1 MSQLVTPEVEV
12 DKIDV
17 EDGFNARK
25 SFDDDALKA
34 FAKSIK
40 RSGVVQPIV
49 VRPKDGG
56 RFALIA
62 GERRLRGARLA
73 GLKKIPAVPGDEARA
88 HTTNFV
94 ENSHRAEFNPV
105 EDGEGLEAV
114 AKELGI
120 RTNKDLAHEVGMST
134 AWVGVRRRIL
144 KLPAAAKKAIAE
156 GVIPVEAEPLLR
168 EVAKVS
174 PRIAECA
181 CILFEKQE
189 EEPGEFV
196 RDFEHLIF
204 EVAGAVAEGDFGDD
218 APTMLDTKAI
228 RLSSVIDEGAK
239 RDEIAARHNAALAGH
254 RPGTEADP
262 IVRLGQPEVDAAAAA
277 GVLLDRRDN
286 ERGVFYGSAFI
297 TDKEMAADLILR
309 AVDRMEKEAKKR
321 AKDAEKMKKQAE
333 KEAEAKA
340 KDPERIKEEKERKA
354 AIKADEEQRA
364 AARSYNEKI
373 GRNLLKRR
381 GAQGRKKF
389 GLARMKAAAI
399 SLILH
404 DRELAGTG
412 LRLVMP
418 QLQGLQPETDGKQ
431 SGGKVTYATDE
442 KAREFLIERVEQA
455 KSVPEIAELIAE
467 AQIAAIVADQDAL
480 DFGDIPSYRHD
491 PAEDKVKSLLADE
504 IEAVTPK
511 RSPKQRKEE
520 IAA

>member
-1 MSQLVTPEVEV
+1 MSQLVTPEIEV

-25 SFDDDALKA
+25 RFDDGALKA
-34 FAKSIK
+34 FANSIK

-49 VRPKDGG
+49 VRAKDRG

-62 GERRLRGARLA
+62 GERRLRGAKLA

-88 HTTNFV
+88 HTINLV
-94 ENSHRAEFNPV
+94 ENNHRAELNPV
-105 EDGEGLEAV
+105 EEGEGLEAI

-120 RTNKDLAHEVGMST
+120 RTNKDLGHEVGMSS
-134 AWVGVRRRIL
+134 AWVGVRRRIV
-144 KLPAAAKKAIAE
+144 KLPAAAKEAIAK
-156 GVIPVEAEPLLR
+156 GAIPVEAEPLLR
-168 EVAKVS
+168 EVARVS
-174 PRIAECA
+174 PTIAECA
-181 CILFEKQE
+181 CILFQKE
-189 EEPGEFV
+189 EEDPGEFV
-196 RDFEHLIF
+196 RDFEQIIF
-204 EVAGAVAEGDFGDD
+204 GVADAVSEGEFGDD
-218 APTMLDTKAI
+218 APTMLDTKGI
-228 RLSSVIDEGAK
+228 RLSSVIEESAK
-239 RDEIAARHNAALAGH
+239 RDELAARHNAAIIGY

-262 IVRLGQPEVDAAAAA
+262 IIRLDQVEIEAAAAA
-277 GVLLDRRDN
+277 GVLLDRRDK

-321 AKDAEKMKKQAE
+321 AKDIEKEKKKAE
-333 KEAEAKA
+333 KEAETKA
-340 KDPERIKEEKERKA
+340 KDPERIKEEKEEKA
-354 AIKADEEQRA
+354 AIKAEEEQRA

-404 DRELAGTG
+404 DRELAGAG

-418 QLQGLQPETDGKQ
+418 QLQGLQPETDGDE
-431 SGGKVTYATDE
+431 SGGKVTYATDK
-442 KAREFLIERVEQA
+442 KAREFMVERIEQA

-467 AQIAAIVADQDAL
+467 AQIAAIVADHDAL
-480 DFGDIPSYRHD
+480 DVGDIPSYRHD
-491 PAEDKVKSLLADE
+491 PAEDKVKVLLADE
-504 IEAVTPK
+504 IETVTPK